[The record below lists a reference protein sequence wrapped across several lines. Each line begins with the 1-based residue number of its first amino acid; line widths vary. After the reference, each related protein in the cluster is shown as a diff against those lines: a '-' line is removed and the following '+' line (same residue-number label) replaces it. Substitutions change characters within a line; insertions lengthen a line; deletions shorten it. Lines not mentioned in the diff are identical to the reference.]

1 MIERGILQVRVAE
14 IGAGQARM
22 DKIGMREIC
31 RLQICRRQRGEAE
44 HRLLQVRRF
53 QIDWRAALPAQFAL
67 ACGKHDSCEVWDG
80 GRPLL
85 APGVPRR
92 GPATQDFGMMTD
104 RRQRC
109 TVAATQLHSILIE
122 IGRRTRLDMR
132 EIKSGGALWRLR
144 HPQPR
149 ARHSATTIA
158 PACDQEMKTDG
169 EVARVACCFAFAF
182 RPHSLPL

>member
-1 MIERGILQVRVAE
+1 MIERGVLQSRFAE
-14 IGAGQARM
+14 IGVDQARM
-22 DKIGMREIC
+22 DKIGMCEIC
-31 RLQICRRQRGEAE
+31 CLQTCRRQRGETE
-44 HRLLQVRRF
+44 HRLLQARDFRLIGARRSS
-53 QIDWRAALPAQFAL
+53 PQFAL
-67 ACGKHDSCEVWDG
+67 ACGKHNSCEVWDG

-85 APGVPRR
+85 AFHAAGR
-92 GPATQDFGMMTD
+92 TQDFGMMTD